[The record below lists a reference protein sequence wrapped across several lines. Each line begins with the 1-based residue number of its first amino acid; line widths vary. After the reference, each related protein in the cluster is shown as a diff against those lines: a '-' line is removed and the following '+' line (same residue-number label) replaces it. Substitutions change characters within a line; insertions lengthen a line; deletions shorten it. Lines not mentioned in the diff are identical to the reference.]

1 MKFTIVA
8 ALILVAG
15 FSRFFGLAKTK
26 DPDQLALQQLKK
38 AGSNLSKPHK
48 IEFFLYFKSQASAE
62 AVAPTIKNSGFDVE
76 VRQAAQG
83 TDWLCLATKAMV
95 PELVALKKIR
105 RNFNAIA
112 VANDG
117 EYDGW
122 GTGVVN

>member
-8 ALILVAG
+8 ALILLTG
-15 FSRFFGLAKTK
+15 FSRIFGLAKTN
-26 DPDQLALQQLKK
+26 DPDHLVLQELKK

-48 IEFFLYFKSQASAE
+48 IEFFLYFKSHASAE
-62 AVAPTIKNSGFDVE
+62 AVAPSIKNLGFDIE
-76 VRQAAQG
+76 VRQSAQG

-95 PELVALKKIR
+95 PELAALQKIR

-112 VANDG
+112 AANDG

-122 GTGVVN
+122 GPGVVK